1 MKRLRRRLRYWCR
14 HGERHSL
21 LQEEMEFHLETLTQ
35 QFIARGMPEDEA
47 RTAARRKFGNMTQ
60 TSAEARATW
69 IARWASDLLQDLR
82 YAFRGMRR
90 QTGFTAFVV
99 LIAGLGIGASA
110 TVYSVVNTLLLRP
123 PPYRDPAQ
131 LVWIWNRGLQ
141 GAEWSLQSDH
151 FLDLKARTKSF
162 SDMAGWSNF
171 YAIGDSKLTG
181 TGEPERLTSVP
192 VTQNFFTLLGVP
204 LALGRGFTDAECHA
218 PFYTPPAT
226 ILSDALWKREFAA
239 DPHILGRKLII
250 NDAPVIVVGVLPASF
265 DFGSVLAPGNNI
277 DLFLPLPLTDEF
289 NRRGNTMAAI
299 GRLHTGI
306 TAAAAQAEFTIL
318 GQQLE
323 AQYPRRNGIEPVL
336 NPLEQHVSGRVRPAL
351 LVLACAV
358 GVVMLIVCA
367 NLSSLQLAR
376 MTSRRREMA
385 VRTALGAARHRLLR
399 QALTESVALS
409 FCGALLGLVLAFAGT
424 HALARLSAFRLPLLA
439 GVRLDG
445 AAVGFTLLAAF
456 LTGILFGLLP
466 ALEAPS
472 LTAQDELKDNP
483 RTASG
488 SRAHTWIRNALVVSE
503 IAFAC
508 VLLVSAGL
516 LIRSFLRVL
525 DLNLG
530 FQPDRAYAI
539 RIDPS
544 SQYKT
549 KEQRGGYFDDVLNR
563 IKSIPGISEA
573 GLTDVLPF
581 DGDRSWGVA
590 GKGQVYPKGHFP
602 EAFVRMVSEGYTQ
615 AAGIPL
621 KAGRML
627 TARDN
632 AGSDNVVVIN
642 ESLARTLWPG
652 QNAVGQA
659 IGQDRGRQVVGVVGD
674 VRHHALEEAG
684 GGEMYIPIRQTFD
697 YDAVE
702 LVVRTALPADTAAKA
717 VHQALRPV
725 DPNMPLR
732 DFRALRD
739 LVDHVSSPRRFLV
752 WLLGGFASFAL
763 LLASLGIY
771 ALISHS
777 VSQRVQEIGIRMA
790 LGATAGHLQRVILRQ
805 ILMLTAAGLVL
816 GMIASRLIATLIGS
830 MLFGVTAGDPATFA
844 GMTALMILVA
854 LLAGFIPARRA
865 TRVDPM
871 VALRVA

>member
-1 MKRLRRRLRYWCR
+1 MKRLRRRLRYWRR

-60 TSAEARATW
+60 TSEEARATW

-123 PPYRDPAQ
+123 LPYRDPAQ

-277 DLFLPLPLTDEF
+277 DLFLPLPLTDEL

-323 AQYPRRNGIEPVL
+323 AQYPGRNGIEPVL

-385 VRTALGAARHRLLR
+385 VRTALGAGRHRLLR

-424 HALARLSAFRLPLLA
+424 HALAHLSAFRLPLLA

-445 AAVGFTLLAAF
+445 AAACFTLS
-456 LTGILFGLLP
+456 LL
-466 ALEAPS
+466 S
-472 LTAQDELKDNP
+472 
-483 RTASG
+483 
-488 SRAHTWIRNALVVSE
+488 
-503 IAFAC
+503 
-508 VLLVSAGL
+508 
-516 LIRSFLRVL
+516 
-525 DLNLG
+525 
-530 FQPDRAYAI
+530 
-539 RIDPS
+539 
-544 SQYKT
+544 
-549 KEQRGGYFDDVLNR
+549 
-563 IKSIPGISEA
+563 
-573 GLTDVLPF
+573 
-581 DGDRSWGVA
+581 
-590 GKGQVYPKGHFP
+590 
-602 EAFVRMVSEGYTQ
+602 
-615 AAGIPL
+615 
-621 KAGRML
+621 
-627 TARDN
+627 
-632 AGSDNVVVIN
+632 
-642 ESLARTLWPG
+642 
-652 QNAVGQA
+652 
-659 IGQDRGRQVVGVVGD
+659 
-674 VRHHALEEAG
+674 
-684 GGEMYIPIRQTFD
+684 
-697 YDAVE
+697 
-702 LVVRTALPADTAAKA
+702 
-717 VHQALRPV
+717 
-725 DPNMPLR
+725 
-732 DFRALRD
+732 
-739 LVDHVSSPRRFLV
+739 
-752 WLLGGFASFAL
+752 
-763 LLASLGIY
+763 
-771 ALISHS
+771 
-777 VSQRVQEIGIRMA
+777 
-790 LGATAGHLQRVILRQ
+790 
-805 ILMLTAAGLVL
+805 
-816 GMIASRLIATLIGS
+816 
-830 MLFGVTAGDPATFA
+830 
-844 GMTALMILVA
+844 
-854 LLAGFIPARRA
+854 
-865 TRVDPM
+865 
-871 VALRVA
+871 